1 MSEITGD
8 RPPSAGS
15 SRASSTPAAETQAA
29 LALARAAV
37 KVLLESSPEV
47 AVRLRAELRKEA
59 VGLDMKEGVEAKAA
73 AAALRRLLDAA

>member
-1 MSEITGD
+1 MSDQIGE
-8 RPPSAGS
+8 RPPGAGS
-15 SRASSTPAAETQAA
+15 SRAASIPAETQAA

-37 KVLLESSPEV
+37 RVLLESSPEV

-59 VGLDMKEGVEAKAA
+59 VGLDMKEGAEAQAA